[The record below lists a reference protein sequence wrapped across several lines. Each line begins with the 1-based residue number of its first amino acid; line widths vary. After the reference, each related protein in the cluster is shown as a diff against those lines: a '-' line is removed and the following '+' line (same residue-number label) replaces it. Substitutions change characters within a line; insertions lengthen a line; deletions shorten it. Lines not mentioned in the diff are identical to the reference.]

1 MKPKLNAFIA
11 AIRAQHAQAS
21 HNCYAYR
28 IDCGE
33 HPLEYYNDHG
43 EPSGTAG
50 KRILGAIQRLELTNT
65 VVVITRYFGGKK
77 LGVRG
82 LIEAYG
88 QCATLVLKAAGTIL
102 RVPKFQ
108 VTLQYPY
115 AEHSL
120 LLNRLQQ
127 VEAEIVA
134 TDFAANIT
142 LTINIPESK
151 RLSFQALINEM
162 PLISIQNYQPP
173 K

>member
-1 MKPKLNAFIA
+1 M
-11 AIRAQHAQAS
+11 
-21 HNCYAYR
+21 
-28 IDCGE
+28 
-33 HPLEYYNDHG
+33 
-43 EPSGTAG
+43 
-50 KRILGAIQRLELTNT
+50 
-65 VVVITRYFGGKK
+65 VVITRYFGGKK

-134 TDFAANIT
+134 TDFAAIIT
-142 LTINIPESK
+142 LTIAIPESK